1 MINDDH
7 VKSQIQISFTVTDF
21 GLNFIIRVSLIFTIH
36 SRMRIARKFFL
47 NNLVQTSFK
56 LIVSRNSSFQ
66 MEAKNRGKA
75 AAAKAAVDNHVKV
88 KYFLTWQLLQQQRK
102 IPLSLNNY

>member
-1 MINDDH
+1 MLK
-7 VKSQIQISFTVTDF
+7 VKFRFFFTVTDF
-21 GLNFIIRVSLIFTIH
+21 GLNFTIRVSPIFTIH

-56 LIVSRNSSFQ
+56 LIVSRNNSFQ

-88 KYFLTWQLLQQQRK
+88 
-102 IPLSLNNY
+102 